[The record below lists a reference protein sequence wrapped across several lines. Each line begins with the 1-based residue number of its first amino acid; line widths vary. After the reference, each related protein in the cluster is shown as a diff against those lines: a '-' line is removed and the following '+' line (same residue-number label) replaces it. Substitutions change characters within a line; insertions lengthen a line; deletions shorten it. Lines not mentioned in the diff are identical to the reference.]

1 MEKQIIEQDEKKAIN
16 RSKKTMMILAMASF
30 TMMFAGLTSAYVVS
44 KNRPDWLADYAVP
57 TAFTISTIL
66 LLTSSV
72 TLFFAKKAIK
82 MGKARQAS
90 VLLCATFCLGVAFI
104 CFQIK
109 GFGDFIAD
117 GLYFTGPESNVTT
130 SFFYVIVVLHIL
142 HLIAGLI
149 VLLTL
154 IYNDYKQR
162 YSQSQMTG
170 FEIGAMFWHFLDFL
184 WLYLFLF
191 FTFYK

>member
-1 MEKQIIEQDEKKAIN
+1 MV
-16 RSKKTMMILAMASF
+16 LAMASF

-44 KNRPDWLADYAVP
+44 KSRPDWLTNFEIP

-66 LLTSSV
+66 LLLSSA
-72 TLFFAKKAIK
+72 TLFFSKKAIK
-82 MGKARQAS
+82 TDKRRPAS
-90 VLLCATFCLGVAFI
+90 LLLWATFGLGILFI
-104 CFQIK
+104 YFQIK
-109 GFGDFIAD
+109 GFSDFVSQ

-149 VLLTL
+149 VLLVL

-162 YSQSQMTG
+162 YNKTQLTG

>member
-44 KNRPDWLADYAVP
+44 KSRPDWLSDYTIP

-82 MGKARQAS
+82 MEKTKQAS
-90 VLLCATFCLGVAFI
+90 VLLWATFGLGLAFI
-104 CFQIK
+104 YFQIK
-109 GFGDFIAD
+109 GFGDFVAQ

-149 VLLTL
+149 VLLVL

-162 YSQSQMTG
+162 YNKTQMTG
-170 FEIGAMFWHFLDFL
+170 FEVGAMFWHFLDFL